1 MIASHV
7 TQASETRCELDSHAD
22 TCAFGQN
29 SYIISETSQAVSV
42 AGFHPDMKEIRDVRV
57 VTAAVAYDCPI
68 TFTTFILVFPQ
79 SLFFPRMQHNLICPD
94 QLREFGLVVNDIPLL
109 RIPPKDRI
117 PEQHSILDPMT
128 NLHIPLQ
135 YDKPISYF
143 VCRKPTAIEIRDT
156 INYRHVQM
164 TSETEWTPYDERA
177 YIDENMIRESL
188 MNEYNMPSD
197 GIHMD
202 RNIQLLKRYSA
213 IAGDLPI
220 SVALGDRSRYNIGSM
235 KTAQRKGTVSAD
247 ELSRRWRCGLE
258 TAQRTLERTTQRAV
272 RDFSDSRGMRRLKPT
287 AYQLKY
293 PRLRTELYTDIYY
306 GPCVSLEGNKFC
318 QIYASK
324 FQWCRAFPIKDRRDA
339 HLTQD
344 KLFRTVGLPTAIIPD
359 YALELTQG
367 KFLRNAQRAQVHIH
381 PVEPYMHNLNFAE
394 TCIREVSRLYHRF
407 MTARAIP
414 KVLWDR
420 CFVYCCEIRSH
431 MALGHY
437 DQEGECGAT
446 IIFGE
451 TADIS
456 HLVEFSFYDWVWFI
470 SPKEAQLDR
479 MTLGRWLGPSFDVGD
494 ALTYAILTPAAEIVH
509 RSSVIPLSV
518 DEKNSEDIKL
528 LKQRF
533 TESVERRLGERAQ
546 GIVLERGDDRFER
559 NLDDE
564 RTPFFEPYEDD
575 DTQTDDPAKDVETAE
590 EDHPVGHDKYI
601 AAKIQIQRE
610 DTIHR
615 GVVKRRKR
623 DSDGKLIGFS
633 HENPIL
639 DTAVYEVEFEDGHVE
654 SYYANQI
661 AEAVYAT
668 VDDEGYAYS
677 EIKEIVDHMKDG
689 KAIRADD
696 GYIMSRGKK
705 VPKRTTKGWYLCVEW
720 KDGTTSWVDLKDVK
734 ETNPVLLAEYAVAN
748 KLVSEPAFQWWVPY
762 TLKKRDRIIKAIKK
776 RYFRKMEKFGL
787 ELPKSVQRA
796 LEIDKETNTTY
807 WQDAIRKEV
816 KTVLPALEVLKK
828 GDSAPVGSTLIDLTI
843 VFDIKMDFTRKARI
857 CARGDQTDPPASIT
871 YASVVT
877 RESVRLGF
885 LIASL
890 NKLQVLSADV
900 AGAYLNAPCAEKVHT
915 ILGPEFGECEGQ
927 IAVIRKALYGL
938 RSAGFA
944 WRSYCAEIMRT
955 SLEFKSCRADQDV
968 WMRKAVKQN
977 GEPYWEYVFIYTD
990 DVIAMSENPKQI
1002 LADMNKHFLLKEDSI
1017 GPPTR
1022 YLGANISQFQFSS
1035 DDSPKWAIGSQEY
1048 IKEAVRVVKSW
1059 LEQRG
1064 MQLKTKVSGVLPVD
1078 YRPELESSNLL
1089 GPDEAHFYMQA
1100 IGILRW
1106 IVELGRIDICC
1117 EVSMLSSYSAAPRE
1131 GHLEA
1136 VFHIFSYLNSHE
1148 RSRIVMDD
1156 DYYPH
1161 VELGKPDWSPFYPEA
1176 RDELPPDMP
1185 EPRGK
1190 AVQITMFVDASHAA
1204 NVVTRQSRTGVLIF
1218 VNRAPILWFSKK
1230 QTTIETSSFGSEFQ
1244 ALKVGMELLLGLRYK
1259 IRMMGIPLEGYA
1271 HIKVDNM
1278 SVVKNT
1284 SVPESQLK
1292 KKSNSIAYHFVRQQ
1306 VAADVGRI
1314 SYEPTNS
1321 NIADMLTKVQ
1331 SGKARHEFAQ
1341 MVLF

>member
-1 MIASHV
+1 MN
-7 TQASETRCELDSHAD
+7 E
-22 TCAFGQN
+22 
-29 SYIISETSQAVSV
+29 ISN
-42 AGFHPDMKEIRDVRV
+42 VRI
-57 VTAAVAYDCPI
+57 VTAAVAYDCPS
-68 TFTTFILVFPQ
+68 TFTTFVLFFPQ
-79 SLFFPRMQHNLICPD
+79 SLYLPGMNHNLICPD
-94 QLREFGLVVNDIPLL
+94 QLRDFGIVVNDIPLL
-109 RIPPKDRI
+109 RISPNRRHVEHHSIVDRI
-117 PEQHSILDPMT
+117 S
-128 NLHIPLQ
+128 NLHIPLR

-143 VCRKPTAIEIRDT
+143 ICRKPTVSEVNDPVNTVHI
-156 INYRHVQM
+156 QM
-164 TSETEWTPYDERA
+164 TSEREWIPYEEAAQRDE
-177 YIDENMIRESL
+177 ELIRESL
-188 MNEYNMPSD
+188 TNDYQIYATNSFADRHIQILHRYNELHDTPS
-197 GIHMD
+197 
-202 RNIQLLKRYSA
+202 
-213 IAGDLPI
+213 LP
-220 SVALGDRSRYNIGSM
+220 VGLGDKWRHCIASLKSV
-235 KTAQRKGTVSAD
+235 TRKGTITAE

-258 TAQRTLERTTQRAV
+258 TAKRTLEKTTQRAV
-272 RDFSDSRGMRRLKPT
+272 RDFSDTRGMRRLKPT

-293 PRLRTELYTDIYY
+293 PRLRTEFYTDTYF
-306 GPCVSLEGNKFC
+306 GPCVSLEGNKCC

-324 FQWCRAFPIKDRRDA
+324 YQWCRAFPMKSKGDA

-359 YALELTQG
+359 YAMELTQG
-367 KFLRNAQRAQVHIH
+367 QFLRNAQRAQVQIL

-407 MTARAIP
+407 MTLRAVP

-431 MALGHY
+431 MALGLY
-437 DQEGECGAT
+437 EQEGECGAT
-446 IIFGE
+446 IIHGE

-470 SPKEAQLDR
+470 SPKEAKLDR
-479 MTLGRWLGPSFDVGD
+479 MTLGRWLGPSFDVGE
-494 ALTYAILTPAAEIVH
+494 ALTYAILTPSAEVIH
-509 RSSVIPLSV
+509 RSSVIPLSTE
-518 DEKNSEDIKL
+518 EKNSEEIKK
-528 LKQRF
+528 LKHKF
-533 TESVERRLGERAQ
+533 SEALDRRLGERARSILD
-546 GIVLERGDDRFER
+546 GAIDDQFEKK
-559 NLDDE
+559 LDDE
-564 RTPFFEPYEDD
+564 KIPFFEGYDD
-575 DTQTDDPAKDVETAE
+575 DEDSNDLDPEQAIPSEE
-590 EDHPVGHDKYI
+590 EDPVSYDKYI
-601 AAKIQIQRE
+601 SARVQFQRA

-615 GVVKRRKR
+615 GVVKGRKR
-623 DSDGKLIGFS
+623 DAEGRVIGFS

-639 DTAVYEVEFEDGHVE
+639 DTSIYEVEFEDGHVE
-654 SYYANQI
+654 AYHANQI
-661 AEAVYAT
+661 VEAIYAT
-668 VDDEGYAYS
+668 VDEEGYVCT
-677 EIKEIVDHMKDG
+677 EVKEIIDHRKDG
-689 KAIRADD
+689 TAVNADD
-696 GYIMSRGKK
+696 GYVMLRGKR
-705 VPKRTTKGWYLCVEW
+705 VPKRTTKGWHICVEW
-720 KDGTTSWVDLKDVK
+720 KDGSTSWIDMKDVK

-762 TLKKRDRIIKAIKK
+762 TLKKRDRVIKALKK

-787 ELPKSVQRA
+787 ELPKTVQRA
-796 LEIDKETNTTY
+796 LEIDRETNTTF
-807 WQDAIRKEV
+807 WKDAIRKEV
-816 KTVLPALEVLKK
+816 GTVLPALEVLKR
-828 GDSAPVGSTLIDLTI
+828 GDSPPVASTLIDLTI

-857 CARGDQTDPPASIT
+857 CARGDQTDPPSSIT

-885 LIASL
+885 LVAAL
-890 NKLQVLSADV
+890 NDLGVLSADV

-915 ILGPEFGECEGQ
+915 ILGPEFGDDEGK
-927 IAVIRKALYGL
+927 IAVIKKALYGL

-944 WRSYCAEIMRT
+944 WRSYCAEIMRV
-955 SLEFKSCRADQDV
+955 SLEFQPCRADQDV
-968 WMRKAVKQN
+968 WMRKALKAN

-990 DVIAMSENPKQI
+990 DVIAISENPRQI
-1002 LADMNKHFLLKEDSI
+1002 LAEMNKHFLLKEDSI

-1022 YLGANISQFQFSS
+1022 YLGANISQFHFPG
-1035 DDSPKWAIGSQEY
+1035 DKSPKWAIGSQDY

-1059 LEQRG
+1059 LDHRG
-1064 MQLKTKVSGVLPVD
+1064 MFLKTKVSGVLPSG
-1078 YRPELESSNLL
+1078 YRPELESSDLL

-1117 EVSMLSSYSAAPRE
+1117 EVSMLSSYSVSPRE

-1136 VFHIFSYLNSHE
+1136 VLHIFSYLNSHE

-1156 DYYPH
+1156 SYYPH
-1161 VELGKPDWSPFYPEA
+1161 VELERPDWHQFYPEA
-1176 RDELPPDMP
+1176 RDDIPPDMP

-1218 VNRAPILWFSKK
+1218 VNRAPILWHSKR

-1271 HIKVDNM
+1271 HVKVDNM

-1314 SYEPTNS
+1314 SYEPTDTNL
-1321 NIADMLTKVQ
+1321 ADMLTKVQ
-1331 SGKARHEFAQ
+1331 SGTKRKELARK
-1341 MVLF
+1341 VLF